1 MSLQNPG
8 QEPRRPLAE
17 SQVCLTLACHA
28 GFFRSR
34 VVSLEAMRISEAA
47 GFSNMHG
54 YHGSC
59 HVQGDTMGNVSFF
72 LAKKFLPR
80 SRRCNGNSNAIS
92 SKSYT
97 MKALMGENIKSI
109 VDMNSISEH

>member
-8 QEPRRPLAE
+8 QEPKRPLAE

-28 GFFRSR
+28 GLFRSR

-54 YHGSC
+54 SC
-59 HVQGDTMGNVSFF
+59 HLQGDTMGKVFF
-72 LAKKFLPR
+72 LVKFP
-80 SRRCNGNSNAIS
+80 
-92 SKSYT
+92 
-97 MKALMGENIKSI
+97 
-109 VDMNSISEH
+109 SEITEMQWQ